1 MNNDWLDIGV
11 LEDYLDGKLDAKTM
25 NRVEREALEDP
36 FVAEAL
42 AGLSASPKRSLQSIS
57 LLQKQLQERIS
68 GQQDSKKT
76 KVITWQ
82 RLSIAATAAVMF
94 IAVSI
99 VFWMKETARQNQL
112 AKQPKSVD
120 VTIAPVVPEPV
131 PPVVTDGLAKLK
143 TDPKKDAAEIK
154 NADVNPRTAEIDRA
168 VAAAKTNAYAA
179 NRKAKAAPVPAADM
193 APPSLNEAVVT
204 GSPMVLKKSVTQSA
218 QNISAE
224 KEMAYGTPAVA
235 ARAMVAP
242 GISVSPSVL
251 TGKVTSANDGLPL
264 PGVSVSVEGTKLAA
278 FTDAEGRFRIPA
290 DSNIKGEKIIV
301 KYIGFDAKAIP
312 VQLNE
317 PMNIRLAQNNT
328 ALSEVAV
335 TFKTAQSSKKA
346 KDSNSI
352 KAASLGSVLSGK
364 VAGVKVSDP
373 KETASVPDGGWD
385 KWTRYIRRNNKF
397 NKEPFL
403 NRQVELSFRIGAD
416 GKATDIKVLDGIDE
430 AHDQEAK
437 RLVLEGPK
445 WKVPA
450 NPTDRV
456 NLSITF

>member
-57 LLQKQLQERIS
+57 LLQKQLQERIAE
-68 GQQDSKKT
+68 QQVSKKT

-99 VFWMKETARQNQL
+99 VFWMKETAHQNQL

-120 VTIAPVVPEPV
+120 VTIAPVVPEPA

-143 TDPKKDAAEIK
+143 TDPKKDAAEIE
-154 NADVNPRTAEIDRA
+154 NADVDPRTAEIDRA

-179 NRKAKAAPVPAADM
+179 NRKAKAAPVPAADA
-193 APPSLNEAVVT
+193 APQSLNKAVVT

-242 GISVSPSVL
+242 GIPVSPSVL

-317 PMNIRLAQNNT
+317 PMNIRLAQNNM

-335 TFKTAQSSKKA
+335 TFKTAQSSKKV
-346 KDSNSI
+346 KDSNNI
-352 KAASLGSVLSGK
+352 NAASLGSVLSGK

-385 KWTRYIRRNNKF
+385 KWARYIRRNNKF

-416 GKATDIKVLDGIDE
+416 GKATDMKVLDGIDE

-445 WKVPA
+445 WTVPA

-456 NLSITF
+456 NLSIAF

>member
-1 MNNDWLDIGV
+1 VNNDWLDIGV

-57 LLQKQLQERIS
+57 LLQKQLQERIAE
-68 GQQDSKKT
+68 QQVSKKT

-99 VFWMKETARQNQL
+99 VFWMKETAHQNQL

-131 PPVVTDGLAKLK
+131 SPVATDGLAKLK
-143 TDPKKDAAEIK
+143 TDPKNDVDKIETADVSPRAAEM
-154 NADVNPRTAEIDRA
+154 DRA

-179 NRKAKAAPVPAADM
+179 NRKAKAAPVPAADA
-193 APPSLNEAVVT
+193 APQSLNEVVVT
-204 GSPMVLKKSVTQSA
+204 GYSMVQKKSVTQSA
-218 QNISAE
+218 QNISAQQE
-224 KEMAYGTPAVA
+224 VASGNPAVA
-235 ARAMVAP
+235 ARVMAAP
-242 GISVSPSVL
+242 GIQTSPSVL
-251 TGKVTSANDGLPL
+251 TGKVTSESNGDPM
-264 PGVSVSVEGTKLAA
+264 PGVYVKVEGTKLSAV
-278 FTDAEGRFRIPA
+278 TDAEGRFRIPA
-290 DSNIKGEKIIV
+290 DSSIKGEKIV
-301 KYIGFDAKAIP
+301 LNYIGFDSKVVPAKW
-312 VQLNE
+312 NE

-328 ALSEVAV
+328 ALSEVVV
-335 TFKTAQSSKKA
+335 TFNAAQRSKKA
-346 KDSNSI
+346 KDSI
-352 KAASLGSVLSGK
+352 KGGSLGNVLSGK
-364 VAGVKVSDP
+364 VAGLEISDH
-373 KETASVPDGGWD
+373 KEMAAIPDGGWD
-385 KWTRYIRRNNKF
+385 KWARYIRRNNKF
-397 NKEPFL
+397 NAAPFL
-403 NRQVELSFRIGAD
+403 NRQVKLSFIIGAD
-416 GKATDIKVLDGIDE
+416 RKATDIKVLDGIDE

-450 NPTDRV
+450 NRTDRV
-456 NLSITF
+456 NLNIAF